1 MARELIP
8 IVAILM
14 PILMVMMILTLKHRQ
29 QRRELQY
36 RERMKAMELGLGGP
50 ATGTW
55 PAALAAIC
63 IGAGVPI
70 GCFLVA
76 WFATMTSHAREEAFL
91 GATVVGLV
99 AVVQGSRLAIRLAG
113 WASSESASEPNH
125 AATVAHHHANGKPP
139 VYDPDAFD
147 VVSRRG

>member
-1 MARELIP
+1 MDHDMIP
-8 IVAILM
+8 VIAILM
-14 PILMVMMILTLKHRQ
+14 PVLMVTAILVLKHRQ
-29 QRRELQY
+29 QRREWLY

-70 GCFLVA
+70 GSFLIA
-76 WFATMTSHAREEAFL
+76 WLAGLTSHAREEAFV
-91 GATVVGLV
+91 GATIVSLV
-99 AVVQGSRLAIRLAG
+99 AVVQGSRLATRLAV
-113 WASSESASEPNH
+113 WSSESDSRPE
-125 AATVAHHHANGKPP
+125 AANAAHQANGKPP
-139 VYDPDAFD
+139 AYDPDAYD